1 MSYDTKCHEIAEFFM
16 LDEAMALQTPANLA
30 RIAQRVQDCI
40 EDEIE
45 CIKQDADDAAAAAKD
60 DYDEDDDPRFG
71 KHRDEWRHEAAEAQ
85 RLK

>member
-1 MSYDTKCHEIAEFFM
+1 MFDPHCYELAESF
-16 LDEAMALQTPANLA
+16 LCEEPEELQTEQNKA
-30 RIAQRVQDCI
+30 RIAQRIQDCI

-45 CIKQDADDAAAAAKD
+45 CIKQDLDDAREAAKD
-60 DYDEDDDPRFG
+60 EYNENDDPRFG